1 MAPVSTSHFDK
12 MKKEIE
18 KLEEISKIQ
27 KENEAELLKTNILS
41 HYEKT

>member
-1 MAPVSTSHFDK
+1 MAPISTSHFEE
-12 MKKEIE
+12 MTKEIE

-27 KENEAELLKTNILS
+27 KENEIELLKTNILS

>member
-1 MAPVSTSHFDK
+1 MAPVSSSNFEE

-18 KLEEISKIQ
+18 ELEKIGKIQ
-27 KENEAELLKTNILS
+27 KENEIELLKTNILS